1 MAEERPTVV
10 TIVAIGNL
18 IAAILCSCTALYET
32 ATPVMM
38 LTFHAASR
46 QAIAQQRQQLQRL
59 MQMRQKAKTLQ
70 ERQRIDAQ
78 IATLKKAMMPDFS
91 KFAEPFLSPVIRRGY
106 FVGGA
111 VSLLINALLFVSGV
125 GLLWL
130 KRWAWWCALVACALQ
145 IVRNLGMAAFNIFV
159 VAPASAKAT
168 EAMMAEMAKAMPPG
182 APAFPPCQRDLALGW
197 NFGRS
202 SVNCSG
208 FSFTAL
214 GRSLPFFCCCSLT
227 HEKPSNNDQPSA
239 NRQRKNKS
247 EAKATS
253 SHDPKNAHS

>member
-111 VSLLINALLFVSGV
+111 VSLLINALLFASGV

-182 APAFPPCQRDLALGW
+182 APAFPPMPAGFGAWMEFWSVIGQLFGLLLYSAWALI
-197 NFGRS
+197 
-202 SVNCSG
+202 
-208 FSFTAL
+208 AL
-214 GRSLPFFCCCSLT
+214 FLLLLPDT
-227 HEKPSNNDQPSA
+227 
-239 NRQRKNKS
+239 RK
-247 EAKATS
+247 AFQQ
-253 SHDPKNAHS
+253 